1 MRRRF
6 TLAAWI
12 QMIAKQGRRFR
23 GTVAASTAA
32 GVDRYS
38 TLICL
43 GSDTTISGL
52 PAYAV
57 IFPLTQMRFPL

>member
-1 MRRRF
+1 MRRRC
-6 TLAAWI
+6 TTVWI
-12 QMIAKQGRRFR
+12 QMMAMQGGRFR
-23 GTVAASTAA
+23 GGVAASTAA
-32 GVDRYS
+32 GVGCYS
-38 TLICL
+38 TFICL